1 MISKTKSILS
11 IKFVQQLTL
20 SLCCLFSFGA
30 HAESEPLK
38 ATINTSQGAIELLLY
53 NKRTPKT
60 VANFVM
66 YAKTGFY
73 NDTLFHR
80 VIPNFMIQGGGFDQS
95 FAKKATGSPVKNE
108 ANAFIPNLRGTI
120 SMARTNDP
128 HSATSQFFINVK
140 DNASLNK
147 NGHNAGYAVF
157 GKVVS
162 GMEIA
167 DKISRVDTKAN
178 GYMRDIP
185 VDPIIIKSITI
196 SGEKTDKPVAPTA
209 IDVKQD

>member
-1 MISKTKSILS
+1 MMSKTNSFLS

-30 HAESEPLK
+30 HAESEQLK
-38 ATINTSQGAIELLLY
+38 ATINTSHGSIELQLY
-53 NKRTPKT
+53 DKRTPKT

-95 FAKKATGSPVKNE
+95 FARKATAKPVKNE

-120 SMARTNDP
+120 AMARTNDP

-157 GKVVS
+157 GKVLS

-167 DKISRVDTKAN
+167 DKISRVATKAD

-185 VDPIIIKSITI
+185 VEPVIIKSIVI
-196 SGEKTDKPVAPTA
+196 SGEQAATPSAPSAVDT
-209 IDVKQD
+209 KLN